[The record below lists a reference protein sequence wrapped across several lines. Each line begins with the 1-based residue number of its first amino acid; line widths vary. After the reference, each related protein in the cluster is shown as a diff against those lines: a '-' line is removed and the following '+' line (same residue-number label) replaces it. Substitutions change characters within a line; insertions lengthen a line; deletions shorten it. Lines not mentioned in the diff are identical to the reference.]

1 MHSIKTGLNRDKPE
15 EGLLLLVVQNEWRIF
30 LPHKIII
37 WERFGQTRNQL
48 LMNHFFR
55 RKQRICLSS
64 QRCDFFT
71 SNPTGHNVLKVLQV
85 SIYVAGQTMTSDSR
99 GDMNP
104 NRTNLSIP
112 DPNHLDEGH
121 GKWYV
126 LLFEYEYSEAQ
137 LQCLWVQ
144 LQGSVGC
151 DRFYVF
157 RGCKMVM
164 LKREECIRDSI
175 SFSLGNELVLKFKWF
190 QVVDTWQCLAS

>member
-144 LQGSVGC
+144 LQGSVGLIGSTFSEGVRWWC
-151 DRFYVF
+151 W
-157 RGCKMVM
+157 
-164 LKREECIRDSI
+164 RERSVSGIRLAFLSETNL
-175 SFSLGNELVLKFKWF
+175 SWSLSDFK
-190 QVVDTWQCLAS
+190 